1 MFKDHNGLIQ
11 SFDWGKF
18 VINGVIHSMD
28 GEGVGKDVCIIHG
41 KVYPWKARKGHQLQP
56 EMVVCVFNQGVEV
69 LVIGNGV
76 NGALKVKKKTQKA
89 IKAAGI
95 ETLVVERTPEA
106 CKIFN
111 RLYSEGKNVALLAHG
126 TC

>member
-1 MFKDHNGLIQ
+1 MFSDHQGLIE
-11 SFDWGKF
+11 SFDWGRF
-18 VINGVIHSMD
+18 VINGEIHSMD
-28 GEGVGKDVCIIHG
+28 GEGVGKDICIVNG
-41 KVYPWKARKGHQLQP
+41 KVIPWKARKGHQLRP
-56 EMVVCVFNQGVEV
+56 EMVTCVFDQGINV

-89 IKAAGI
+89 IKNAGI
-95 ETLVVERTPEA
+95 DTLIIEKTPEA

-111 RLYSEGKNVALLAHG
+111 RLWLEGHQVAFLAHG

>member
-1 MFKDHNGLIQ
+1 
-11 SFDWGKF
+11 
-18 VINGVIHSMD
+18 
-28 GEGVGKDVCIIHG
+28 
-41 KVYPWKARKGHQLQP
+41 
-56 EMVVCVFNQGVEV
+56 
-69 LVIGNGV
+69 
-76 NGALKVKKKTQKA
+76 LKVKKKTQKA

-111 RLYSEGKNVALLAHG
+111 KLYSEGKNVALLAHG